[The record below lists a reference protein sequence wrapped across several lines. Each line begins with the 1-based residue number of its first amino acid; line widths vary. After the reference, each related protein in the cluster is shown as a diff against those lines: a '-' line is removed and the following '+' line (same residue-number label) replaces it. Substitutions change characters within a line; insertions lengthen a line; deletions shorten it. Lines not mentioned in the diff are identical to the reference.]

1 MIDRE
6 KRLYTELL
14 LIRARQHDKKAF
26 EALVKLWQES
36 LWLYACRMPNNPKT
50 AWDVLQETWVTIIRR
65 LDTLRD
71 FRSFQKWAYRI
82 LTSKCIDIIR
92 RKKRETEANKQYF
105 NKSMAGGNRG
115 AEQIETVKDT
125 IEELTHEQRAVLLL
139 RFYEK
144 MLVKQIAAVLEIPEG
159 TVKSRLHR
167 ALKELKILLKGMDN
181 G

>member
-1 MIDRE
+1 MTDRE

-26 EALVKLWQES
+26 EALVKLWQKS
-36 LWLYACRMPNNPKT
+36 LWLYACRMTSCPET

-82 LTSKCIDIIR
+82 LTSKCVDIVR
-92 RKKRETEANKQYF
+92 RKKRQSEANKQYF
-105 NKSMAGGNRG
+105 NKSMADGNRG
-115 AEQIETVKDT
+115 AEQIENVKNT
-125 IEELTHEQRAVLLL
+125 IEELGHEQRAVLLL

-144 MLVKQIAAVLEIPEG
+144 MSTKRIAAVLKVPEG

-167 ALKELKILLKGMDN
+167 ALKELKILLKGTDN

>member
-1 MIDRE
+1 MTDRE

-36 LWLYACRMPNNPKT
+36 LWLYACRMTGCPET
-50 AWDVLQETWVTIIRR
+50 AWDVLQETWVTIISR

-82 LTSKCIDIIR
+82 LTSKCIDIMR
-92 RKKRETEANKQYF
+92 RKKRESEANKQYF
-105 NKSMAGGNRG
+105 NKSTTDVESGI
-115 AEQIETVKDT
+115 EHIETVKST
-125 IEELTHEQRAVLLL
+125 IEELTHERKAVLLL
-139 RFYEK
+139 RFYET
-144 MLVKQIAAVLEIPEG
+144 MSIRQMAAVLEVPEG

-167 ALKELKILLKGMDN
+167 ALKELKILLKGTDN

>member
-1 MIDRE
+1 MTDKE

-36 LWLYACRMPNNPKT
+36 LWLYACRMTGCPET

-71 FRSFQKWAYRI
+71 FKSFQKWAYRI

-92 RKKRETEANKQYF
+92 RKKRESEANKQYV
-105 NKSMAGGNRG
+105 NKFRTKGNQG
-115 AEQIETVKDT
+115 AEQIETVKST
-125 IEELTHEQRAVLLL
+125 IEELGHERRAVLLL

-144 MLVKQIAAVLEIPEG
+144 MSIRQMAGVLEVPEG

-167 ALKELKILLKGMDN
+167 ALKELKVLLKGTNN